1 MTPTY
6 WRSLAQLEESPESR
20 AFLER
25 EFPEGASE
33 LTEGVT
39 RREMMMLLGASMSL
53 AGLAGCRRPV
63 EEIVPY
69 VTPPEEIVPGIPL
82 YYATTMPF
90 RRSAYGL
97 IVESHEGRPTK
108 VEGNPSHP
116 STLGASSSRVQAS
129 VLGLY
134 DPDRSQTARL
144 KGEPKSWKDFVTAW
158 GPLSEAHA
166 ADGGASLAVLTESFS
181 SPTLARLASELRA
194 RYPKMQWATYDAV
207 SDESRVA
214 GLRHA
219 TGRDLDLMLRLDR
232 ASVILALDA
241 DPLLTDPEMIRHA
254 RGFADGRRAGASG
267 GVMNR
272 LYAVEGVY
280 SLTGA
285 MADHRL
291 RLESRQMAP
300 FLAALAARLA
310 PPEGGAAS
318 QAGSAVPGVDARW
331 IDALAKDLLANRGKG
346 LILAGERQPAAV
358 HAAVCALNTYLGN
371 TGKTVSYYETKDAA
385 LPSVSSLAALVTAM
399 KAGQVQ
405 TLVVLGG
412 NPVFDAPADLD
423 FASAMAK
430 VPQSIALG
438 HTVDETSVKATW
450 HIPLAHYLE
459 SWGDARAVGGTLGV
473 VQPLILPL
481 FGGRT
486 PVDVL
491 GLMVGGQDRPGYDIV
506 RETWKPI
513 LGEAEFDKKWNRVL
527 HDGFLAGSEL
537 PEVVPDLMG
546 QPLAEL
552 GRLAGLSAAAS
563 AKAGASPKAGLE
575 IVFLPSTA
583 LHDGRFANDGWLQ
596 ELPDP
601 LTKLTWDNPA
611 LVSPTTAASLGVANQ
626 DVVRLDYAG
635 RSLELPV
642 FLLPGMTDGVVALTL
657 GYGRSHAGRIGSGVG
672 FDAFT
677 LRNSNAPGFDSGVTL
692 TKLARTYPLS
702 ATQEHGS
709 MEGRPLVRESTLAAL
724 RSKSASA
731 KASTSAQATADKPA
745 DKPAAAAE
753 PTEGAHAGESAGAP
767 TRGGIPSEL
776 GVFQENPQHF
786 SLWKE
791 HAYDQG
797 PQWGMTIDL
806 NACIGCNACMVA
818 CQSENNVPVVG
829 KVQVAKGREMH
840 WIRVDRYFSGDPAGN
855 PEVVVQPVPCMHC
868 EDAPCEQVCP
878 VAATV
883 HDSQGLNVMVYNRCI
898 GTRYCSNNCPYK
910 VRRFNFFNFT
920 KDTPDILKLA
930 MNPDV
935 TVRARGVMEK
945 CTYCT
950 QRINRVKIDAKLAG
964 RALRDGDVKTACQQA
979 CPASA
984 IEFGDLR
991 DPSSRVVKAKADAR
1005 NYALLEELNTKPRTT
1020 YLAKVRNPNPDL
1032 EGPPG

>member
-1 MTPTY
+1 MPPVTPTY
-6 WRSLAQLEESPESR
+6 WRSLAQLEERAESR
-20 AFLER
+20 AFIER

-33 LTEGVT
+33 LPEGIT
-39 RREMMMLLGASMSL
+39 RRDMMMLLGASLSL

-69 VTPPEEIVPGIPL
+69 VTAPEEIVPGIPR

-116 STLGASSSRVQAS
+116 STLGASSTRVQAS

-134 DPDRSQTARL
+134 DPDRSQSITLR
-144 KGEPKSWKDFVTAW
+144 GERKSWSDLVTAW
-158 GPLSEAHA
+158 GSLSEAHA
-166 ADGGASLAVLTESFS
+166 SDGGASLGILSESFS
-181 SPTLARLASELRA
+181 SPTLARLATELRA
-194 RYPKMQWATYDAV
+194 RYPKLQWATYDAV
-207 SDESRVA
+207 SDENRLA
-214 GLRHA
+214 GLRQA
-219 TGRDLDLMLRLDR
+219 TGRDVDLMLRFDR

-254 RGFADGRRAGASG
+254 RGFADGRRAGATG

-291 RLESRQMAP
+291 RLESRQIAL
-300 FLAALAARLA
+300 FVSALAARLA
-310 PPEGGAAS
+310 PPVGGGAS
-318 QAGSAVPGVDARW
+318 VPGPDVPGLDARW

-346 LILAGERQPAAV
+346 LIVAGERQPPAV
-358 HAAVCALNTYLGN
+358 HAAVCALNNHLGN
-371 TGKTVSYYETKDAA
+371 TGKTVSYFETKDAA
-385 LPSVSSLAALVTAM
+385 LPSASSLASLVAAM
-399 KAGQVQ
+399 KAGTIK

-438 HTVDETSVKATW
+438 HSVDETAVKAAW
-450 HIPLAHYLE
+450 HVPLAHYLE
-459 SWGDARAVGGTLGV
+459 SWGDARAVGGTLSV

-481 FGGRT
+481 FGGRS
-486 PVDVL
+486 PVEML

-506 RETWKPI
+506 RETWNPI

-537 PEVVPDLMG
+537 PEVVPALTG

-552 GRLAGLSAAAS
+552 GRLPAADAG
-563 AKAGASPKAGLE
+563 GGLE
-575 IVFLPSTA
+575 VVFLPSSS

-611 LVSPTTAASLGVANQ
+611 LVSPKTAESLGVANE
-626 DVVRLDYAG
+626 DWVRLEYAG

-642 FLLPGMTDGVVALTL
+642 WLLPGMSDGVVALTL

-672 FDAFT
+672 FDAFKV
-677 LRNSNAPGFDSGVTL
+677 RSSSAPGFASGARL
-692 TKLARTYPLS
+692 TRLARRYALS

-709 MEGRPLVRESTLAAL
+709 MEGRPVVHESTLTEL
-724 RSKSASA
+724 RSKSAAGEKSA
-731 KASTSAQATADKPA
+731 
-745 DKPAAAAE
+745 
-753 PTEGAHAGESAGAP
+753 EGAHGAGP
-767 TRGGIPSEL
+767 P
-776 GVFQENPQHF
+776 HF

-791 HAYDQG
+791 HTYDKG
-797 PQWGMTIDL
+797 HQWGMTIDL

-829 KVQVAKGREMH
+829 KAQVAKGREMQ
-840 WIRVDRYFSGDPAGN
+840 WLRVDRYFSGDPGGN
-855 PEVVVQPVPCMHC
+855 PEMVFQPVPCMHC

-883 HDSQGLNVMVYNRCI
+883 HDGQGLNVMVYNRCI

-964 RALRDGDVKTACQQA
+964 RELRDGDVKTACQQA

-991 DPSSRVVKAKADAR
+991 DESSRVVKAKADPR
-1005 NYALLEELNTKPRTT
+1005 NYSLLEELNTKPRTT

-1032 EGPPG
+1032 QHAPGDAGTRHPA

>member
-1 MTPTY
+1 VSRTY
-6 WRSLAQLEESPESR
+6 WRSLAQIEDRPEFR
-20 AFLER
+20 TAVER
-25 EFPEGASE
+25 EFLEEGPSELPEGI
-33 LTEGVT
+33 T
-39 RREMMMLLGASMSL
+39 RRDMMMLLGASLSL
-53 AGLAGCRRPV
+53 AGVTGCIRRPV
-63 EEIVPY
+63 EEIVPF
-69 VTPPEEIVPGIPL
+69 VTAPEDTLPGIPR

-116 STLGASSSRVQAS
+116 STLGASSSLVQAS

-134 DPDRSQTARL
+134 DPDRSQSVTL
-144 KGEPKSWKDFVTAW
+144 KGARKSWSDFVTAW
-158 GPLSEAHA
+158 GELAKAHA
-166 ADGGASLAVLTESFS
+166 SDGGAGLAIVSESFS
-181 SPTLARLASELRA
+181 SPTLARLATELRT
-194 RYPKMQWATYDAV
+194 RYPRVQWATYDAV
-207 SDESRVA
+207 SDENRLA
-214 GLRHA
+214 GLRSA
-219 TGRDLDLMLRLDR
+219 TGRDVDLMLRLDR
-232 ASVILALDA
+232 AAVILALDA

-254 RGFADGRRAGASG
+254 RGFAAGRRAGASG
-267 GVMNR
+267 GTMNR
-272 LYAVEGVY
+272 LYSVEGVY

-291 RLESRQMAP
+291 RLQSRQIAP
-300 FLAALAARLA
+300 FLAALAARL
-310 PPEGGAAS
+310 GGAPSTLREPQGRPEPSRGATSSGQAAS
-318 QAGSAVPGVDARW
+318 PAAAGVAGVDPRW
-331 IDALAKDLLANRGKG
+331 IDALAKDLLANRGTG
-346 LILAGERQPAAV
+346 LIVAGDRQPAAV
-358 HAAVCALNTYLGN
+358 HAAVCALNTQLGN
-371 TGKTVSYYETKDAA
+371 TGKTVSYFETKDAS
-385 LPSVSSLAALVTAM
+385 LPSVSSLVSLVSAM
-399 KAGQVQ
+399 KAGTVQ

-412 NPVFDAPADLD
+412 DPVFDAPADLD
-423 FASAMAK
+423 FAAAMAK
-430 VPQSIALG
+430 VPHTIALG
-438 HTVDETSVKATW
+438 HTVDETSAKAEW
-450 HIPLAHYLE
+450 HIPRAHYLE
-459 SWGDARAVGGTLGV
+459 SWGDVRAVGGTLSV

-481 FGGRT
+481 FDGRS
-486 PVDVL
+486 PVEVL
-491 GLMVGGQDRPGYDIV
+491 GLLAGGTNRPGYDVV
-506 RETWKPI
+506 RETLKPI
-513 LGEAEFDKKWNRVL
+513 LGEGDFETKWNRVL

-537 PEVVPDLMG
+537 PEVVPAAG
-546 QPLAEL
+546 AAALAEL
-552 GRLAGLSAAAS
+552 GRLRAE
-563 AKAGASPKAGLE
+563 GASAGLE
-575 IVFLPSTA
+575 IVFLPSPA

-611 LVSPTTAASLGVANQ
+611 LVSLKTAETLGLASEQVIR
-626 DVVRLDYAG
+626 VEYSG

-642 FLLPGMTDGVVALTL
+642 FILPGMADDVIALTV

-677 LRNSNAPGFDSGVTL
+677 VRSSKAPGFDGGVKV
-692 TKLARTYPLS
+692 TKLGRTYSLS
-702 ATQEHGS
+702 ATQNHGS
-709 MEGRPLVRESTLAAL
+709 MEGRPLVRESTVTEL
-724 RSKSASA
+724 RAPKENE
-731 KASTSAQATADKPA
+731 KEGKVSAQ
-745 DKPAAAAE
+745 
-753 PTEGAHAGESAGAP
+753 
-767 TRGGIPSEL
+767 
-776 GVFQENPQHF
+776 GVFEEEPHHF

-797 PQWGMTIDL
+797 HQWGMTIDL
-806 NACIGCNACMVA
+806 NACIGCNACMTA

-840 WIRVDRYFSGDPAGN
+840 WIRVDRYFSGDPSGS
-855 PEVVVQPVPCMHC
+855 PEAVFQPVPCMHC

-883 HDSQGLNVMVYNRCI
+883 HDAQGLNVMVYNRCI

-910 VRRFNFFNFT
+910 VRRFNFFNYT

-964 RALRDGDVKTACQQA
+964 RAVRDGDVKTACQQA

-991 DPSSRVVKAKADAR
+991 DSSSRVAKAKADPR

-1020 YLAKVRNPNPDL
+1020 YQAKVRNPNPDL
-1032 EGPPG
+1032 AGVRT